1 MRSTFHLAFA
11 GLALAL
17 LPSHAFGKAWKP
29 HPITVIPGVPMKA
42 ADIKPYTPPNL
53 PPDPAPEPS
62 DVKLVEVTAD
72 PEALIEI
79 RPFSSPMVGSVAKG
93 AKLPVKGAILAK
105 GRGCGGKYW
114 YAIEPFGW
122 LCSKDARVSDGPAT
136 EQSVL
141 HVPDG
146 ERLPFHY
153 VMVLVKEG
161 DKIPMWAS
169 VDAMKQGL
177 EPERQLERGDTVAV
191 EKPLTYDGEKYWVS
205 VEGKVLPQRGASSM
219 GPGSA
224 WQGLPLD
231 DSIALPFGWVTP

>member
-1 MRSTFHLAFA
+1 VRSTFFLAIA
-11 GLALAL
+11 SITL
-17 LPSHAFGKAWKP
+17 SSTAFGKPWKP

-53 PPDPAPEPS
+53 PPDPEPEPS
-62 DVKLVEVTAD
+62 DVKFVEVTAD
-72 PEALIEI
+72 PEAMIEI

-93 AKLPVKGAILAK
+93 AKLLVRGAILAK

-114 YAIEPFGW
+114 YAVEPFGW
-122 LCSKDARVSDGPAT
+122 MCSRDGRPSEGPAT

-141 HVPDG
+141 RVPEG

-169 VDAMKQGL
+169 IDALKSGA

-191 EKPLTYDGEKYWVS
+191 EKPLMYDGEKYWVS
-205 VEGKVLPQRGASSM
+205 VEGKVLPQKGANSM
-219 GPGSA
+219 GLGSA
-224 WQGLPLD
+224 WQG
-231 DSIALPFGWVTP
+231 AAAR